1 MNPRTVVLDYWRNYM
16 PAVPKEIEFSCRQA
30 QPTLLDLSQ
39 YLVQG
44 ARDFDTNWSPS
55 PDVLDKVDVQRGW
68 RCRPLL
74 LNQPDT
80 AMVRTVQNGFEIECM
95 ESGAQCFNFRLTNG
109 TQMSDVVKVLLTIS
123 EWYALAVKI
132 ASSSNADTYVFT
144 ATPKFPAAL
153 RQPFA
158 YTLHWYWDHKI
169 EVTDPVVKT
178 TRVVDTTTVLQE
190 STVMGHYGQFM
201 PVIVKRPVLTAVLP
215 TDDKLSGLDG
225 KSSRIYQPTGTRGKI
240 RCVCR
245 LYFDTRQSFD
255 YTYLDLSK
263 YTEVEYT
270 TPEKWWERGDIQP
283 V

>member
-16 PAVPKEIEFSCRQA
+16 PAVPNEIEFSCRQA
-30 QPTLLDLSQ
+30 QPALLDLSQ

-44 ARDFDTNWSPS
+44 ARDFDTNLSPS

-95 ESGAQCFNFRLTNG
+95 ESGEQCFNFRLTNG
-109 TQMSDVVKVLLTIS
+109 TQMSDVVKVLLNVE
-123 EWYALAVKI
+123 EWYSVSAKI
-132 ASSSNADTYVFT
+132 AVADTDKYVFT
-144 ATPKFPAAL
+144 AVPEFPSAL

-169 EVTDPVVKT
+169 EVTDPTVKT
-178 TRVVDTTTVLQE
+178 TRVVDTTTVMQE
-190 STVMGHYGQFM
+190 STVIDQYRQFL
-201 PVIVKRPVLTAVLP
+201 PAIVKRPVLTAVLP
-215 TDDKLSGLDG
+215 TDAKLSGLDG
-225 KSSRIYQPTGTRGKI
+225 KSSRIYQPTGTRGTI

-245 LYFDTRQSFD
+245 LYLDSRQSFEN
-255 YTYLDLSK
+255 TYLDLSK